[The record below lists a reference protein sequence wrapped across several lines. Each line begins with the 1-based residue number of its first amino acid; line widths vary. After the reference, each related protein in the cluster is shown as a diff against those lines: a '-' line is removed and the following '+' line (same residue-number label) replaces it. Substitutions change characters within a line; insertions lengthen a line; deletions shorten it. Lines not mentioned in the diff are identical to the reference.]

1 MSQTPTADPL
11 FEEFRFSGL
20 ELENRVGLSPMTR
33 ISATETG
40 QATDEMAEYYARFAR
55 GGFSFLITEGI
66 YTDEAHS
73 QGYADQPGLAT
84 DEQAASWEAVT
95 DAVGEEGAP
104 IIAQLMHAGPL
115 VQGNR
120 FVDRPIAPS
129 EVQPKGEPLEA
140 YGGSDEFATPR
151 AMTDE
156 DLEDV
161 IEGFVDAARRA
172 EDAGFNG
179 VEIHGA
185 NGYLLDSFLTEY
197 TNDRDDE
204 YGGSPENRVRFPAEV
219 VEAVRE
225 AVSEEFVVGIRISQ
239 SKVNDPDYRW
249 SGEKEAETV
258 FGALSNAGA
267 DYLHVTEAAVTTP
280 AFDSDSE
287 SESGPTLSE
296 LAARYG
302 DVPVIANGGLTDPD
316 LAREALETGGA
327 DLLTLATGALANP
340 DWPTRVAEDRE
351 LDAFD
356 PERTLQPDASINE
369 FEVPE

>member
-1 MSQTPTADPL
+1 MSQIPVDDPL
-11 FEEFRFSGL
+11 FEEFRLSGL

-40 QATDEMAEYYARFAR
+40 RATDQMAEYYARFAR

-84 DEQAASWEAVT
+84 DEQAASWEPVT
-95 DAVGEEGAP
+95 DAVHEEGAP

-120 FVDRPIAPS
+120 FTDVPIAPS
-129 EVQPKGEPLEA
+129 EVPPKGEPLEA
-140 YGGSDEFATPR
+140 YGDGDEFATPR

-156 DLEDV
+156 DVEDV
-161 IEGFVDAARRA
+161 LEGFVDAARRA

-197 TNDRDDE
+197 ANDRDDE
-204 YGGSPENRVRFPAEV
+204 YGGSPESRVRFPVEV

-249 SGEKEAETV
+249 SGEEEAETV
-258 FGALSNAGA
+258 FGALSAAGV
-267 DYLHVTEAAVTTP
+267 DYLHVTEAAIMSP
-280 AFDSDSE
+280 AFD

-302 DVPVIANGGLTDPD
+302 DVPVIANGGLTDPE
-316 LAREALETGGA
+316 LARDVLETGDA

-340 DWPTRVAEDRE
+340 DWPQRVAEGRE

-356 PERTLQPDASINE
+356 PEETLQPDASINE
-369 FEVPE
+369 FELPE

>member
-1 MSQTPTADPL
+1 MSQIPVDDPL
-11 FEEFRFSGL
+11 FEEFRLSGL

-40 QATDEMAEYYARFAR
+40 RATDQMAEYYARFAR

-73 QGYADQPGLAT
+73 QGYAGQPGLAT
-84 DEQAASWEAVT
+84 DEQAASWEPVT
-95 DAVGEEGAP
+95 DAVHEEDAP

-129 EVQPKGEPLEA
+129 EVPPKGEPLEA

-156 DLEDV
+156 DVEDV

-204 YGGSPENRVRFPAEV
+204 YGGSPESRVRFPAEV

-249 SGEKEAETV
+249 SGEEEAETV
-258 FGALSNAGA
+258 FGALSAAGV
-267 DYLHVTEAAVTTP
+267 DYLHVTEAAITSP
-280 AFDSDSE
+280 AFD

-302 DVPVIANGGLTDPD
+302 DVPVIANGGLTDPE
-316 LAREALETGGA
+316 LARDVLETGDA

-340 DWPTRVAEDRE
+340 DWPQRVAEGRE

-356 PERTLQPDASINE
+356 PEETLQPDASINE
-369 FEVPE
+369 FELPE